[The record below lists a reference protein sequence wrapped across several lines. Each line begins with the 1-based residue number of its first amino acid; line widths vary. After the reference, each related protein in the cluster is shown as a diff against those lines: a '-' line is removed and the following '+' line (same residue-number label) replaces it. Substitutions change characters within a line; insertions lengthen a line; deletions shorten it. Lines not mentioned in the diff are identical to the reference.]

1 MPTQAN
7 QIITTQTTQVIKE
20 QTQAIQGITT
30 LQAID
35 IVLEMFGINID
46 TVCQDELEAFQF
58 NIEAKASVYASSEF
72 SCFNTVRNKEVNY
85 NYNSIS
91 NVVCD
96 LVAMNLVTWLSSTIF
111 YVKDASSCKIEV
123 CFKSC
128 TSTLTG
134 EVWTIEDTTMEDS
147 SLYFSF
153 NRESAE
159 VYLKNHLSS
168 VRDES
173 NENYSHL
180 IFEDNKI
187 SGVDCV
193 RCKIIQGN
201 EHY

>member
-1 MPTQAN
+1 METN
-7 QIITTQTTQVIKE
+7 QTQVIKE
-20 QTQAIQGITT
+20 QTQANKEDKILNTI
-30 LQAID
+30 ID
-35 IVLEMFGINID
+35 MFGLDRD
-46 TVCQDELEAFQF
+46 TLYQDEIEAFQL
-58 NIEAKASVYASSEF
+58 NIEAKTSAYTGARF
-72 SCFNTVRNKEVNY
+72 SCFSKVRNKEV

-96 LVAMNLVTWLSSTIF
+96 LVAMGLVSWLSSDLS
-111 YVKDASSCKIEV
+111 YVKDTPTCKIEV
-123 CFKSC
+123 CFNSC

-134 EVWTIEDTTMEDS
+134 EVWTIDKDWLNS

-159 VYLKNHLSS
+159 IYLKNHLSS

-187 SGVDCV
+187 LGVDCLGY
-193 RCKIIQGN
+193 KIIQGN
-201 EHY
+201 EKY

>member
-1 MPTQAN
+1 MPTN
-7 QIITTQTTQVIKE
+7 QIQVIKEQTQVIKE

-35 IVLEMFGINID
+35 VVLEMFGINID
-46 TVCQDELEAFQF
+46 TVCQDELESFQF
-58 NIEAKASVYASSEF
+58 NIEAKASVYTGTRF
-72 SCFNTVRNKEVNY
+72 SCFSKVRNKEVNY

-96 LVAMNLVTWLSSTIF
+96 LVAMNLVTWLSSDLS
-111 YVKDASSCKIEV
+111 YVKDTSACKIEV
-123 CFKSC
+123 CFNSC

-153 NRESAE
+153 NKESAE
-159 VYLKNHLSS
+159 IYLKNHLSS

-187 SGVDCV
+187 SGVDCIG
-193 RCKIIQGN
+193 CKIIQGS